1 MEFEDLKERLLALP
15 EAATWPALADLWERT
30 SSHAGVDWQLPPV
43 ACQAVCG
50 DPAPALDAAVALRCL
65 QLSII
70 LVDDILDEDPRGL
83 YRHLGEGRAANLALA
98 LQAAA
103 FRLVGASPAPAE
115 GRLRALEAM
124 AWAALE
130 TARGQDLDVQD
141 VRDEA
146 GYWQVVRSK
155 SLPFYGAALEMGGW
169 LGGADPETAG
179 ALRQVGLLVGEVVQ
193 LHDDLFDAFEK
204 PARPDWSRH
213 GTNLLILYA
222 RTADHPERN
231 RFEQL
236 AAGAADPEALE
247 EAQRI
252 LLRCGA
258 VSYCAYHLIRRHQE
272 VARRLEALPLKD
284 PSALMAFLARQAE
297 PMASLLEKA
306 GAEVPAGLRFEG

>member
-1 MEFEDLKERLLALP
+1 MEFEDLKDRLLALP
-15 EAATWPALADLWERT
+15 EAAAWPALADLWART
-30 SSHAGVDWQLPPV
+30 STHAGVDWQLVPV

-103 FRLVGASPAPAE
+103 FRLLGASPAPAE
-115 GRLRALEAM
+115 GRLRALQAM

-141 VRDEA
+141 AADEA
-146 GYWQVVRSK
+146 GYWQVVRTK
-155 SLPFYGAALEMGGW
+155 SLPFYGAALEMGAW
-169 LGGADPETAG
+169 LGGADPETAQS
-179 ALRQVGLLVGEVVQ
+179 LREIGLLVGEVVQ

-204 PARPDWSRH
+204 PARPDWARH

-222 RTADHPERN
+222 RTADHSERD
-231 RFEQL
+231 RFQEL
-236 AAGAADPEALE
+236 AGRATDPEALE
-247 EAQRI
+247 AAQRI

-258 VSYCAYHLIRRHQE
+258 VSYCAYHLIRRHRE
-272 VARRLEALPLKD
+272 IARRLEALPLKD
-284 PSALMAFLARQAE
+284 PSGLTAFLARQAE
-297 PMASLLEKA
+297 PVASLLEKA
-306 GAEVPAGLRFEG
+306 GAEGAGGVAL